1 MASASSVSTS
11 KIFGTKANTVV
22 IDEWT
27 EWEPKKAEPAQPV
40 YLEYN
45 TPPLALVLAMQE
57 AGKESYEI
65 YSTLQGVGK
74 MHGRID
80 VIPVITSEHQKRAAE
95 IYDYFAK
102 KHTMRRIKGEYV
114 SEYMLAVD
122 DLCENR
128 KRINEDHIKILV
140 SLTRIYNQNRSLE
153 RVMKGRKSAKKLDSI
168 GFAAWKG
175 ELEFVERVNVKT
187 GRTNEY
193 HYFFSTPKN
202 HLFRTVVKKGDY
214 GQVAWDTLSKLRNIY
229 IDAQAVYTFNIRGYD
244 FNVLQFSP
252 EATDITSIN

>member
-27 EWEPKKAEPAQPV
+27 EWEPKKAEPV

-45 TPPLALVLAMQE
+45 TPPLALVISMQE
-57 AGKESYEI
+57 AGKQSHEI
-65 YSTLQGVGK
+65 YETLVGAGK

-80 VIPVITSEHQKRAAE
+80 IIPVISTEHQKQAAT

-114 SEYMLAVD
+114 SKYMLALD

-128 KRINEDHIKILV
+128 KRIDLESVKILV
-140 SLTRIYNQNRSLE
+140 SLPRIYNQNRELE
-153 RVMKGRKSAKKLDSI
+153 SVMKGRKSAKKLETIS
-168 GFAAWKG
+168 FARWKG
-175 ELEFVERVNVKT
+175 EIEFIKRVHVKT
-187 GRTNEY
+187 SRWNEY
-193 HYFFSTPKN
+193 HYYYSTPKN
-202 HLFRTVVKKGDY
+202 HVMRVVVKKGEY
-214 GQVAWDTLSKLRNIY
+214 GQNAWDTLSKLGKLHINA
-229 IDAQAVYTFNIRGYD
+229 DVVYTYNIKGYD

-252 EATDITSIN
+252 EHTEINIK